1 MKRWVSGLMV
11 LAMVMGLARAASAQ
25 KGGRA
30 LPRANTALRT
40 QPVPAPAGS
49 LPLLPRFWHL
59 ADSAERTDAA
69 EIFQQFLRQFIQYPV
84 LALKAGVGGVIYA
97 MLTVL
102 PDGRVSSIS
111 VTRRALTSGA
121 PPIKAVLALDAELL
135 RVAWQLRFKPMLVR
149 PDSAASAA
157 AVDVTDVPERSDNA
171 NETESDDSIDVTEAP
186 AATSIPAD
194 TVTIH
199 FQFAPQ

>member
-25 KGGRA
+25 KSGRA

-40 QPVPAPAGS
+40 QAVPVPAGS

-69 EIFQQFLRQFIQYPV
+69 EIFQQYLQQFIQYPV

-121 PPIKAVLALDAELL
+121 PPIKAVRALDAELL

-149 PDSAASAA
+149 PDSTASTA
-157 AVDVTDVPERSDNA
+157 AVDVTDVPERRDNA
-171 NETESDDSIDVTEAP
+171 NETESDESIDVTEAP
-186 AATSIPAD
+186 ATVMIPAD

-199 FQFAPQ
+199 FQFAPH